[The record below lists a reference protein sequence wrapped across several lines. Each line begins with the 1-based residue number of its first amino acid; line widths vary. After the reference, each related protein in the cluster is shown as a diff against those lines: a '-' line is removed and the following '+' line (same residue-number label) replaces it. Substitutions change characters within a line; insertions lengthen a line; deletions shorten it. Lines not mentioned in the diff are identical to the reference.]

1 MKPCRVHG
9 QHARTAKSTDQQ
21 NAIDLEASDGIYSS
35 LPQAWRSMQM
45 GHMQDT
51 MALDYF
57 NGNLLQADIGSKF
70 LAVFQARQK
79 LPDPTTHTHTYTHTH
94 TAPRSEQGAG
104 AQCQSTG
111 VRAGVKSTQNLT
123 AKYVKGYDATSSILM
138 KIEQQLQA
146 HSQTSPRTHLVFSEA
161 HSRIVAPQRPH
172 QQQVFTLRNKGV
184 LMPRSHH
191 AHTLCSVKRIAGL
204 LLPSGHISSKFSRSG
219 TGAGSCPDIAMHT
232 PC

>member
-123 AKYVKGYDATSSILM
+123 AKYVKGTQQDCCSPAATPAASFHAQ
-138 KIEQQLQA
+138 EQGRA
-146 HSQTSPRTHLVFSEA
+146 HAQESPRTHLVFSEA

-172 QQQVFTLRNKGV
+172 K
-184 LMPRSHH
+184 
-191 AHTLCSVKRIAGL
+191 
-204 LLPSGHISSKFSRSG
+204 
-219 TGAGSCPDIAMHT
+219 
-232 PC
+232 